1 MDDQAASALFFCCA
15 QERGWRENG
24 VSKEEMGLAEIRR
37 QCIWNVRQSTF
48 DTLDTERKKHGR
60 HARQR
65 DRGLAPLL
73 FRKA

>member
-1 MDDQAASALFFCCA
+1 MIKQRARFFFAARKNGVGVRMASAKRKLC
-15 QERGWRENG
+15 
-24 VSKEEMGLAEIRR
+24 LAEIRR
-37 QCIWNVRQSTF
+37 NAFGMCGKSTF

>member
-1 MDDQAASALFFCCA
+1 MIKQRARFFFAA
-15 QERGWRENG
+15 RKNGVGVRIG

-37 QCIWNVRQSTF
+37 NAFGMCGKSTF

>member
-1 MDDQAASALFFCCA
+1 MIKQRARFFFAARKNGVGVRMASAKRKWALRKFADNAFGMC
-15 QERGWRENG
+15 G
-24 VSKEEMGLAEIRR
+24 K
-37 QCIWNVRQSTF
+37 STF